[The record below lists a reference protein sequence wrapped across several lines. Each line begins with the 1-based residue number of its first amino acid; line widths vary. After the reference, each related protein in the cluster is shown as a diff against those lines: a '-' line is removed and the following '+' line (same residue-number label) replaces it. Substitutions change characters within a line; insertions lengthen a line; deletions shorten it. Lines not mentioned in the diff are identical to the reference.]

1 MDLSR
6 WRMVNDGGASLIGY
20 GPVKMPVKGPTVLQY
35 ALKIGEDGGGS
46 EIRILEG
53 FNGLFDGWE
62 IRNYRV

>member
-1 MDLSR
+1 
-6 WRMVNDGGASLIGY
+6 
-20 GPVKMPVKGPTVLQY
+20 MPVKGPTVLQY